1 LVRFFSVVF
10 DMRTVRTV
18 TFWAAALLTITAG
31 AQSTLVPR
39 TLSEMNGVG
48 SAHSRTFTETSLYG
62 YINGGAELYL
72 EYGFDTLVVT
82 EMEVD
87 GSDIKLE
94 VYRMKDAEAA
104 FGIFQCHGF
113 AATVGRGLL
122 NIYAGLATTT
132 AVFQG
137 SILCQHINDTGS
149 EADQKRSADLAGILV
164 ENIMEPSFDPAEFY
178 AEGIDEET
186 MRGAVLVR
194 GPLGVNNGIPSL
206 SDRLGNAG
214 GFSALLIRH
223 GQDTVASLLFTSEQT
238 ASEFMSSSRF
248 AKGSKSGAIKSDSTV
263 SVISPRHIIITF

>member
-1 LVRFFSVVF
+1 MVRFFSVVF
-10 DMRTVRTV
+10 SMRTIKTV
-18 TFWAAALLTITAG
+18 IFWAAALLTISAG

-48 SAHSRTFTETSLYG
+48 SVHSRTFTEASLYG

-94 VYRMKDAEAA
+94 VYRMKDPEAA
-104 FGIFQCHGF
+104 FGIFSVSRFRCNGGARLTDHICRSAYQLQFCKGPYY
-113 AATVGRGLL
+113 V
-122 NIYAGLATTT
+122 
-132 AVFQG
+132 
-137 SILCQHINDTGS
+137 SIINDTGS
-149 EADQKRSADLAGILV
+149 EADQQRSADLAAILV
-164 ENIMEPSFDPAEFY
+164 ENISEPSFDPAEFY
-178 AEGIDEET
+178 AEGIDDET

-238 ASEFMSSSRF
+238 ASEFMRTSRF
-248 AKGSKSGAIKSDSTV
+248 AKVSKSGAIESDSTV